1 MANEYYDHT
10 TYPAQGASGSSSALR
25 SELDSIETGFDKM
38 PTLAGNGTEIVV
50 VNSGGT
56 ALETTPS
63 LTVAQGGSGRTTSTT
78 AYGLLAAG
86 TTATGAH
93 QTLAAGL
100 TTQMLVG
107 GGASALPAWTA
118 ATGSGSPV
126 RAAAPTL
133 TGDVTFS

>member
-1 MANEYYDHT
+1 MSNEFYDHT
-10 TYPAQGASGSSSALR
+10 TYPAQGASGSSAALR
-25 SELDSIETGFDKM
+25 AELDSIEQGFDKL
-38 PTLAGNGTEIVV
+38 PTMAGNGSKIVT

-56 ALETTPS
+56 ALETVAS
-63 LTVAQGGSGRTTSTT
+63 LTVAQGGTGRTTSTT

-107 GGASALPAWTA
+107 GGASALPVWTA
-118 ATGSGSPV
+118 ATGTGAPV
-126 RAAAPTL
+126 RAAAPTF
-133 TGDVTFS
+133 TGDVTFN